1 MEHKVRIGVDLGGT
15 NVRGG
20 LVRDGRLERLE
31 AEPCKSDRPEGEV
44 VDHIAALIGRVM
56 TGEVSSIGI
65 GVPSVVDAARGI
77 VYNVVG
83 IPSWREVHLKEL
95 LERRFG
101 IPVHVDNDCN
111 CFALGVCRFGEAGGA
126 RDAVCV
132 ALGTGVGAGV
142 VVDGALYRGRN
153 TGAGEIGSI
162 PYLDRDYEYYC
173 SSRFFVGRGTTGREA
188 AERAAAGDPGALAL
202 WSEFGGHVGRLVE
215 LILYAYDPETIVFGG
230 SISQAF
236 DFYSRAMRER
246 LEAFPYRKSVERLRI
261 CRTQTPHVGLLGAS
275 ALD

>member
-1 MEHKVRIGVDLGGT
+1 MMESKVRIGVDLGGT
-15 NVRGG
+15 NVRVGR
-20 LVRDGRLERLE
+20 VRDGRIERLE

-44 VDHIAALIGRVM
+44 VDHIAALVGRVM
-56 TGEVSSIGI
+56 TPEVESIGI

-95 LERRFG
+95 LEQRFG
-101 IPVHVDNDCN
+101 VPVRVDNDCN
-111 CFALGVCRFGEAGGA
+111 CFALGVCRFGEAGDA

-142 VVDGALYRGRN
+142 VVGGALYRGRN

-188 AERAAAGDPGALAL
+188 AERAAAGDPAAQAL
-202 WSEFGGHVGRLVE
+202 WREFGGHVGRLVE
-215 LILYAYDPETIVFGG
+215 LILYAYDPEAIVFGG

-236 DFYSRAMRER
+236 DYWSEAMWER
-246 LEAFPYRKSVERLRI
+246 LEEFPYRKTVERLRI
-261 CRTQTPHVGLLGAS
+261 CRTETDHVGLLGAS
-275 ALD
+275 AL

>member
-1 MEHKVRIGVDLGGT
+1 MMETTVRIGVDLGGT
-15 NVRGG
+15 NVRVGR
-20 LVRDGRLERLE
+20 VRDGRIESLE
-31 AEPCKSDRPEGEV
+31 AEPCRSDRPEEEV
-44 VDHIAALIGRVM
+44 VAHIASLIGRVM
-56 TGEVSSIGI
+56 TPEVTHIGI
-65 GVPSVVDAARGI
+65 GVPSVVDAERGI

-95 LERRFG
+95 LEARFG
-101 IPVHVDNDCN
+101 IPVRVDNDCN
-111 CFALGVCRFGEAGGA
+111 CFALGVCRYGEAGGA

-142 VVDGALYRGRN
+142 VIGGELYRGRN

-188 AERAAAGDPGALAL
+188 AERAAAGDEEALAL
-202 WSEFGGHVGRLVE
+202 WREFGGHVGRLVE

-230 SISQAF
+230 SIAQAF
-236 DFYSRAMRER
+236 DFYREAMYATLKE
-246 LEAFPYRKSVERLRI
+246 FPYDKTLERLRI
-261 CRTQTPHVGLLGAS
+261 CRTQTEHVGLLGAS
-275 ALD
+275 AL